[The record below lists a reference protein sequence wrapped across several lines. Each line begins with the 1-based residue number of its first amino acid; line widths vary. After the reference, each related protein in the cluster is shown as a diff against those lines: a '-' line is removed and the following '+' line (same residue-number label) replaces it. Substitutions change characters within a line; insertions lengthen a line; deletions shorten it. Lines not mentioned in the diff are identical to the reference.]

1 MNPGDRVVILRP
13 IQPEIIVP
21 CEGTIQVVVPSGDS
35 YQYMLVFDDG
45 NRAMCRAENCYPAN
59 WLGLAECMEMPG
71 VLEEDWQGDLRNYSL
86 TESDLPFERWIR
98 LKLDLADHIL
108 DGLAS
113 FGVMDANIPESL
125 QTALEYYFQVDD
137 DDECQNVE
145 FPQRSPEYEI

>member
-1 MNPGDRVVILRP
+1 
-13 IQPEIIVP
+13 
-21 CEGTIQVVVPSGDS
+21 
-35 YQYMLVFDDG
+35 
-45 NRAMCRAENCYPAN
+45 
-59 WLGLAECMEMPG
+59 MEMPG
-71 VLEEDWQGDLRNYSL
+71 VLEEDWQDDLRNYSL

-125 QTALEYYFQVDD
+125 QTVLEYYFQVDD

-145 FPQRSPEYEI
+145 FPQGSPEYEI